1 MALVLGLDI
10 GARSIGWALLEKEG
24 DNWRRIV
31 RAGVRVFEAGT
42 EGDIES
48 GRDESRG
55 ANRRT
60 KRLMRRQIRRRRQR
74 ARTLYRALAQAGF
87 LPEIVPSPGSP
98 MSLLIQQ
105 QINALDGQ
113 FRARHAS
120 EAALHKLPYLLRAR
134 ALDHPL
140 EPFELGRVLY
150 HLGQRRGFRS
160 NRKAESRK
168 VGAEDDSKAKEEKG
182 KVYEGIDALRT
193 LIEQAGART
202 LGEYFSRIDPAE
214 QRIRGRYTHRSMYE
228 QEFEAIWSA
237 QRPHHAVLSQELKDC
252 LWNILFMQRP
262 LRDTEDL
269 VGECSWLPGE
279 KRAPVWSLEFQR
291 YRLLAALNH
300 LRVTDNRSAPRP
312 LSNTERSTLLAR
324 LETTDKLSIA
334 QAKRLLGLSR
344 SAEFTV
350 EEGGEKNLPGNK
362 VAAQFVSILGDQWS
376 ALSSEKQQA
385 LVAEVASA
393 GSDEDLESALQEK
406 WGFDEETS
414 RRIARE
420 VVLPSGYAMLS
431 LKALRAIMPFLEQG
445 LSVQEA
451 RQAAGIPL
459 ERQVPVHPLLP
470 PLADSGVAVF
480 NPAVKR
486 TLTELRKV
494 VNAVVR
500 HYGKPDEIH
509 IETARELRKS
519 RDERLKDSKRM
530 RDRERE
536 RDKIRDQIHREV
548 GIPLEQISR
557 EDILKGLLW
566 LECDGKCPYCGQ
578 SLGGFASLF
587 GGNSPAQI
595 EHIIPFSRSLDNSFV
610 NLTLAHVSDNAEK
623 GNRTPWE
630 AYGSDPGMWEQILQR
645 VATFKGAYAK
655 AKLNRFKMDKD
666 AVEKL
671 IAEFHSRHLNDTRA
685 AAVAAARY
693 LSLLYGGEI
702 VDEKRKILKPTGQV
716 TAYLRDVWDLN
727 GLIPSIHREARGE
740 EEPEDGK
747 AIRKSRDDHRHHAID
762 AVAVAL
768 CDQKTIQLLSEA
780 NRGAAAA
787 RRRLFAPVPPPWV
800 GFKEELRDVLKSM
813 NISFRPDHRV
823 TGALH
828 KETFYTRVGQSEAGG
843 DAVRVRVPVHTLS
856 AKEVQNIADTAV
868 RSAVMEKLS
877 QVGND
882 PKKLE
887 NNWPC
892 LPNRNGNP
900 VPIKRVRVNLNRA
913 VVKVGSGFRER
924 WAEPSET
931 HHIEIY
937 EVQENGR
944 TVWTG
949 DVVSMREAIRRAARG
964 EPVVRRNGGP
974 NARFLFS
981 LAKEDTVRLG
991 GEKAGIWVV
1000 KKIRSNTQIMLVP
1013 QHDARPEKGR
1023 EGSRTQFAPA
1033 AGGLVRYYAE
1043 KVAALPIGDV
1053 VLCHD

>member
-1 MALVLGLDI
+1 MA
-10 GARSIGWALLEKEG
+10 
-24 DNWRRIV
+24 
-31 RAGVRVFEAGT
+31 
-42 EGDIES
+42 
-48 GRDESRG
+48 
-55 ANRRT
+55 
-60 KRLMRRQIRRRRQR
+60 
-74 ARTLYRALAQAGF
+74 
-87 LPEIVPSPGSP
+87 
-98 MSLLIQQ
+98 LLIQRK
-105 QINALDGQ
+105 INELDSL
-113 FRARHAS
+113 FRQKFAGHPAV
-120 EAALHKLPYLLRAR
+120 HQLPYLLRAR
-134 ALDHPL
+134 ALDHRL
-140 EPFELGRVLY
+140 EPFELGRAIY
-150 HLGQRRGFRS
+150 HLGQRRGFKS

-182 KVYEGIDALRT
+182 KVYNGIDALRT

-202 LGEYFSRIDPAE
+202 LGEYFSCINPAE
-214 QRIRGRYTHRSMYE
+214 QRIRGRYTHRGMYE

-237 QRPHHAVLSQELKDC
+237 QKPYHAVLSQELKDR
-252 LWNILFMQRP
+252 LWDILFTQRP

-291 YRLLAALNH
+291 YRLLTSLTH
-300 LRVTDNRSAPRP
+300 LRVTENRSAPRP
-312 LSNTERSTLLAR
+312 LSDTERATLLER

-334 QAKRLLGLSR
+334 QAKRLLGFR
-344 SAEFTV
+344 RTAEFTL

-385 LVAEVASA
+385 LVAEVAAA
-393 GSDEDLESALQEK
+393 GSDEDLERALQDN
-406 WGFDEETS
+406 WGFDGETS
-414 RRIARE
+414 RRIARQ
-420 VVLPSGYAMLS
+420 VVLPSGYASLS
-431 LKALRAIMPFLEQG
+431 LKALRAVMPYLEQG

-451 RQAAGIPL
+451 REKAGIAL

-486 TLTELRKV
+486 TLTEMRKV
-494 VNAVVR
+494 VNAIIR
-500 HYGKPDEIH
+500 FYGKPGEIH

-519 RDERLKDSKRM
+519 REERQKDVKRN

-536 RDKIRDQIHREV
+536 RERIEERIFKEV
-548 GIPLEQISR
+548 GIPVDKISR
-557 EDILKGLLW
+557 QDIVKGLLW
-566 LECDGKCPYCGQ
+566 EECQGQCPYCGA
-578 SLGGFASLF
+578 SLGGFASLY

-610 NLTLAHVSDNAEK
+610 NLTLAHVSDNTEK

-630 AYGSDPGMWEQILQR
+630 AYGADPERWEQILQR
-645 VATFKGAYAK
+645 VGTFHGSYAK
-655 AKLNRFKMDKD
+655 AKLNRFKMDD
-666 AVEKL
+666 NAVADLLEQ
-671 IAEFHSRHLNDTRA
+671 FSSRHLNDTRA

-693 LSLLYGGEI
+693 LALLYGGET
-702 VDEKRKILKPTGQV
+702 VDGERRILKPSGQV
-716 TAYLRDVWDLN
+716 TAYLRDVWELN

-740 EEPEDGK
+740 AEQEPDAR
-747 AIRKSRDDHRHHAID
+747 AIRKSRDDHRHHAVD

-768 CDQKTIQLLSEA
+768 CDQRTIQLLSEA

-787 RRRLFAPVPPPWV
+787 RRRLFAPVAPPWV
-800 GFKEELRDVLKSM
+800 GFREELREVLKSM

-823 TGALH
+823 TGAMH
-828 KETFYTRVGQSEAGG
+828 KEKFYTRVGQNKAGG
-843 DAVRVRVPVHTLS
+843 DVVRLRVPVHELS
-856 AKEVQNIADTAV
+856 AKEVDNIADPAV
-868 RSAVMEKLS
+868 RAAVAAKLAE
-877 QVGND
+877 VGGD
-882 PKKLE
+882 AKKLE

-900 VPIKRVRVNLNRA
+900 VPIKSVRVNLNRA

-937 EVQENGR
+937 EAQEKGR

-949 DVVSMREAIRRAARG
+949 DVVSMREAIQRAARG

-1000 KKIRSNTQIMLVP
+1000 KKIKATTEIVLVR
-1013 QHDARPEKGR
+1013 QHDARK
-1023 EGSRTQFAPA
+1023 EGSTDQSREEFRPRPS
-1033 AGGLVRYYAE
+1033 GIMKHSAE
-1043 KVAALPIGDV
+1043 KVAVLPIGDV
-1053 VLCHD
+1053 VPCHD